1 MPPRCRVPVAT
12 GTVPVS
18 DARTHHRPAGPPAAD
33 SRPADGGVGRPGSAA
48 AEVVSDALRRGSD
61 PFTARRR
68 RISAFTLGAM
78 ASLGTVAAYQVG
90 LLKHLPEPP
99 GRFFDADRVD
109 ASAEAY
115 QFLKTPDAALGLAS
129 YAATLVLAGR
139 RAGEHPSSHP
149 MLSLVLGAKVAADAA
164 GALLLTVEQGTK
176 HRRFCSWCLAA
187 AALSVATLPQVV
199 PEVRAAWH
207 GMRRG

>member
-1 MPPRCRVPVAT
+1 
-12 GTVPVS
+12 
-18 DARTHHRPAGPPAAD
+18 
-33 SRPADGGVGRPGSAA
+33 
-48 AEVVSDALRRGSD
+48 
-61 PFTARRR
+61 
-68 RISAFTLGAM
+68 M
-78 ASLGTVAAYQVG
+78 ASLGTVAAYQLG

-109 ASAEAY
+109 ASGEAY

-139 RAGEHPSSHP
+139 RADEHPSSHP
-149 MLSLVLGAKVAADAA
+149 VLSLALGAKVTADAA

-187 AALSVATLPQVV
+187 AALSVATVPQVV
-199 PEVRAAWH
+199 PEVHAAWH
-207 GMRRG
+207 GLRRG